1 MPPKLRPGQDL
12 VSQKALGVL
21 CVVAK
26 GCATVATLSTVI
38 VAVAGGDRAGAP
50 GLWLALV

>member
-12 VSQKALGVL
+12 VYKALGVL
-21 CVVAK
+21 YVVAK

-50 GLWLALV
+50 